1 MKKALMVLIVV
12 LFTFNLAYSKTV
24 NHKKNRTA
32 QKSATQTKA
41 QPKNQVK
48 AKAKAAPEDPYKALL
63 VMDARTGRILEA
75 ENEHLKRAP
84 ASVVKLMVA
93 YIVLDKLAKN
103 EVKLTDP
110 ISVSRESAQMG
121 GSQVYLAPGET
132 FSLEEMMKALM
143 VASANDAAYAIAE
156 HLAGSKEA
164 FVQLMNQKAKEL
176 NMADTEFHSV
186 HGLPPSKGEAGD
198 LSSCYDLAI
207 LGRALLKYPKI
218 LEWTSLKTEGF
229 RDGKLTMN
237 NHNKLLFRMPE
248 VDGLKTG
255 FFRETGF
262 NIVATARKNDLR
274 LIVVVLGSP
283 TAKIRD
289 NLAQEKFKKTFAQ
302 YKKLDLAKKGETLNQ
317 EILLPDGETGRIK
330 GVAGADFSYS
340 VPLDQKNPVARE
352 VQLPAKISGAV
363 KAGQKLGSLIFKL
376 DNQII
381 GQVDIV
387 SPVDIP
393 EAGFFKKLLRKIGLG
408 S

>member
-1 MKKALMVLIVV
+1 MKKVLIALIAV
-12 LFTFNLAYSKTV
+12 LFTFTLAYGKTAG
-24 NHKKNRTA
+24 HKKTGKA
-32 QKSATQTKA
+32 PKAAAQTKKT
-41 QPKNQVK
+41 QPKSQPG
-48 AKAKAAPEDPYKALL
+48 AKAAPQEPYKAFL
-63 VMDARTGRILEA
+63 VMDVRNGRILES

-93 YIVLDKLAKN
+93 YVVLEKLARN
-103 EVKLTDP
+103 EIKLTDP
-110 ISVSRESAQMG
+110 ITISRESAQMG

-132 FSLEEMMKALM
+132 FSLEELMKALM

-176 NMADTEFHSV
+176 SMADTEFHSV

-198 LSSCYDLAI
+198 LSSCYDLAL

-218 LEWTSLKTEGF
+218 LEWTSIKTEGF
-229 RDGKLTMN
+229 RGGKLTMN

-289 NLAQEKFKKTFAQ
+289 NLALEKFKKTFAQ
-302 YKKLDLAKKGETLNQ
+302 YKKLDLAKKGETINQ
-317 EILLPDGETGRIK
+317 EVLLPDGETGRIK
-330 GVAGADFSYS
+330 GVAAADFTCS
-340 VPLDQKNPVARE
+340 VPLDQKSPVVRE
-352 VQLPAKISGAV
+352 VQLPAQIAGPV
-363 KAGQKLGSLIFKL
+363 KAGQKLGSLLFKS

-381 GQVDIV
+381 GQVAIIA
-387 SPVDIP
+387 PVDVP
-393 EAGFFKKLLRKIGLG
+393 EAGFFKKLMRKIGLG